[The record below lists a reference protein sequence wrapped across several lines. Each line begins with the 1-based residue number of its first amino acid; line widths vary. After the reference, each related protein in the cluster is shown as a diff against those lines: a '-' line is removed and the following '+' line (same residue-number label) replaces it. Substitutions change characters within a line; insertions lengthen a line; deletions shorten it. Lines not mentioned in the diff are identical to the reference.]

1 VTTLSFKHDF
11 PHDQILNQKKFGKY
25 SSELLRKRVELVT
38 TLPFKLVTMVELVM
52 TPKAWLL
59 ISL

>member
-1 VTTLSFKHDF
+1 MTRSLTK
-11 PHDQILNQKKFGKY
+11 KKFGKY